1 MPTYRI
7 LRMKDSPRQNFRWA
21 PHTSGVTLVKL
32 KDYEEAGSIDAGNP
46 YEAWEQLK
54 GTDAALQVGDILENE
69 LGEIRLYKY
78 VGFEEAKWVVPEHA
92 PAIPV
97 KM

>member
-1 MPTYRI
+1 
-7 LRMKDSPRQNFRWA
+7 MKDSPRQNFRWA

-32 KDYEEAGSIDAGNP
+32 KDYEEAGNVDAANP

-69 LGEIRLYKY
+69 IGEIRLFKY
-78 VGFEEAKWVVPEHA
+78 VGFEEAKWAVAEQG
-92 PAIPV
+92 PAVPV

>member
-1 MPTYRI
+1 
-7 LRMKDSPRQNFRWA
+7 
-21 PHTSGVTLVKL
+21 
-32 KDYEEAGSIDAGNP
+32 
-46 YEAWEQLK
+46 
-54 GTDAALQVGDILENE
+54 VGDILENE

-78 VGFEEAKWVVPEHA
+78 IGFEEAKWVVPEQA

>member
-1 MPTYRI
+1 
-7 LRMKDSPRQNFRWA
+7 MKDSPRQNFRWA

-32 KDYEEAGSIDAGNP
+32 KDYEEAGNVDAVNP

-69 LGEIRLYKY
+69 IGEIRLFKY
-78 VGFEEAKWVVPEHA
+78 VGFEEAKWVVAEQG
-92 PAIPV
+92 PAVPV